1 MSKSTTETERHSMR
15 HAKDL
20 HARIYYGMDFR
31 RLSEET
37 VICSDEAG
45 ITLLA
50 DDEWK
55 LADFA
60 FHVGDNPYFSF
71 LPFYTPDTHSLA
83 NTLLCKKLF
92 LIKMFAPNNKT
103 GLPLRISTMHKL
115 RQLLVK
121 VCRYCANAN
130 IAAENVF
137 SSFETFKTFQQSIP
151 QTLNRDLVALVR
163 TLNQLDSSQ
172 RGLTLDGKIFP
183 YMQQVAR
190 SSRNEGQQTPIIPSR
205 ILLEKYNQ
213 YSTCLD
219 DYIQNHYKIDI
230 FLRRSLDNPYFAK
243 DENTHFRELS
253 RPSTEAQKIAH
264 MRNPITFEQAITDLN
279 LVDLCQRYKLVSAP
293 SLLSFLSLAAHCAK
307 NLIHLFTL
315 MRDHEVTGLGKDCLE
330 PVEGWNKT
338 ALYVIGVSTKQHSKA
353 KPTKWITTD
362 AILKPIDALTK
373 INSILAPFS
382 RHKDSLFLSTS
393 IHPVSNGRKDAK
405 AGHFKKRNLEYRLD
419 PILITNED
427 ILELE
432 TIDPLR
438 NWRGDKKYQIGKPW
452 RASSHQF
459 RRSMAVFAAQS
470 GLITLPS
477 LKRLL
482 THLTRVM
489 SQYYTKGCSAKNY
502 YFALINPELA
512 QELRKAKQEADGAMF
527 IRDVYKSAERLY
539 GARGRQLMQERND
552 SVWLN
557 ETQEEMQRQAKL
569 GLRSHTESPLGICTS
584 AEPCD
589 KRAHGNYETCPG
601 CSALVAKESVMEE
614 TINIMRFDL
623 EQLDPESIEYRAE
636 QQNLADFI
644 QIRDRIIA
652 KG

>member
-1 MSKSTTETERHSMR
+1 MSKSTSNVQHTRLL

-20 HARIYYGMDFR
+20 HSSIYYGMDFS

-37 VICSDEAG
+37 VISRDDNG

-60 FHVGDNPYFSF
+60 FHVGDNPYFNF
-71 LPFYTPDTHSLA
+71 LPFYTPNAHSVA
-83 NTLLCKKLF
+83 NILLCKKIF
-92 LIKMFAPNNKT
+92 ITKMFAPNNKT
-103 GLPLRISTMHKL
+103 GLPLRLATMHKM
-115 RQLLVK
+115 RQLLEK
-121 VCRYCANAN
+121 VCHYCSEAN
-130 IAAENVF
+130 ISAETIF
-137 SSFETFKTFQQSIP
+137 SSFATFKEFQKSIP
-151 QTLNRDLVALVR
+151 QTLNRDLVALIR
-163 TLNQLDSSQ
+163 NLNNLDGGQ
-172 RGLTLDGKIFP
+172 RALKLDGKIFP
-183 YMQQVAR
+183 YMQEVAR
-190 SSRNEGQQTPIIPSR
+190 LSRKDGQQTSIIPSQ
-205 ILLEKYNQ
+205 ILLAKYNQ

-230 FLRRSLDNPYFAK
+230 FLRRSVEDPYYAK
-243 DENTHFRELS
+243 VENTHYRELS
-253 RPSTEAQKIAH
+253 RPGTQAQKDAH
-264 MRNPITFEQAITDLN
+264 RQNPVTFKQAIEDLN
-279 LVDLCQRYKLVSAP
+279 LTDLCQRYKLSSAP
-293 SLLSFLSLAAHCAK
+293 SLLSFLSLASHCAK

-315 MRDHEVTGLGKDCLE
+315 MRDHEVAGLCKGCLE
-330 PVEGWNKT
+330 PVEGWNKRG
-338 ALYVIGVSTKQHSKA
+338 LYVLGISTKQHSKP

-362 AILKPIDALTK
+362 AILKPIEVLTK

-382 RHKDSLFLSTS
+382 PHEDSLFLTTS
-393 IHPVSNGRKDAK
+393 IHPISNGKKNSK
-405 AGHFKKRNLEYRLD
+405 ARHFKKRNLEYRLD
-419 PILITNED
+419 PVLITNED

-452 RASSHQF
+452 LASSHQF

-512 QELRKAKQEADGAMF
+512 KELRKAKQEADGAMF
-527 IRDVYKSAERLY
+527 IREVYKSSERLY
-539 GARGRQLMQERND
+539 GTRGRGIMQERND
-552 SVWLN
+552 SVWMS
-557 ETQEEMQRQAKL
+557 ETEDEMRGTARL
-569 GLRSHTESPLGICTS
+569 GLTAYTETPLGVCTS
-584 AEPCD
+584 AERCD
-589 KRAHGNYETCPG
+589 KRAHGNYEVCPG
-601 CSALVAKESVMEE
+601 CLKLVAKESVMNE
-614 TINIMRFDL
+614 TINIMKFDL
-623 EQLDPESIEYRAE
+623 EELDPGSIEYRAE
-636 QQNLADFI
+636 QQNLADFMK
-644 QIRDRIIA
+644 IRDRIIA

>member
-1 MSKSTTETERHSMR
+1 MQRLPSDTQRNSLRHSR
-15 HAKDL
+15 DL
-20 HARIYYGMDFR
+20 HTRIYYGMDFR

-37 VICSDEAG
+37 VVSIDADG

-71 LPFYTPDTHSLA
+71 LPFYSPNTHALA
-83 NTLLCKKLF
+83 NTLLCKKIF
-92 LIKMFAPNNKT
+92 IIKMFAPNNKT
-103 GLPLRISTMHKL
+103 GRPLRLATMHKT
-115 RQLLVK
+115 RQLLEK
-121 VCRYCANAN
+121 VCQHCARTN
-130 IAAENVF
+130 IQAETVF
-137 SSFETFKTFQQSIP
+137 SSFETFKAFQQSIP

-163 TLNQLDSSQ
+163 TLNQLDSNQ
-172 RGLTLDGKIFP
+172 RGLKLDGKIFP
-183 YMQQVAR
+183 YMQKIAR
-190 SSRNEGQQTPIIPSR
+190 ASRNEGKQTPIIPSR
-205 ILLEKYNQ
+205 ILLAKYNQ
-213 YSTCLD
+213 YTTCLN
-219 DYIQNHYKIDI
+219 DYIQNHYKIEI
-230 FLRRSLDNPYFAK
+230 FLRRSVEDPYYAK
-243 DENTHFRELS
+243 DENTHYRELS
-253 RPSTEAQKIAH
+253 RPATQAQKIAH
-264 MRNPITFEQAITDLN
+264 MQNPTTFEQAISDLN
-279 LVDLCQRYKLVSAP
+279 LTDLCQRYNLVSAP
-293 SLLSFLSLAAHCAK
+293 SLLSFLSLASHCAK

-315 MRDHEVTGLGKDCLE
+315 MRDHEVTGLCRDCLE
-330 PVEGWNKT
+330 PVAGWNKEG
-338 ALYVIGVSTKQHSKA
+338 LYVVGISTKQHSKP

-362 AILKPIDALTK
+362 AILKPIEVLTK

-382 RHKDSLFLSTS
+382 PHKDSLFLTTS
-393 IHPVSNGRKDAK
+393 LHPISNGRKDSK
-405 AGHFKKRNLEYRLD
+405 AGHFRKRNLEFRLN

-432 TIDPLR
+432 TIEPLR
-438 NWRGDKKYQIGKPW
+438 DWRNDKKYQIGKPW
-452 RASSHQF
+452 LASSHQF

-527 IRDVYKSAERLY
+527 IRDVYKSSERLY
-539 GARGRQLMQERND
+539 GARGRQLMKERND

-557 ETQEEMQRQAKL
+557 ETEEESQRLAKL
-569 GLRSHTESPLGICTS
+569 GLRAYTESPLGICTS
-584 AEPCD
+584 ADPCD
-589 KRAHGNYETCPG
+589 KRAHGNFKTCPG
-601 CSALVAKESVMEE
+601 CSALVAKESVMNE

-623 EQLDPESIEYRAE
+623 EELNPESIEYRAE

-644 QIRDRIIA
+644 EIRDRIIS

>member
-1 MSKSTTETERHSMR
+1 MSKSTNDTRRDSLR

-20 HARIYYGMDFR
+20 HTRIYYGMDFR
-31 RLSEET
+31 RLSEQT
-37 VICSDEAG
+37 VISSDEVG

-71 LPFYTPDTHSLA
+71 LPFYTPNTYSLS
-83 NTLLCKKLF
+83 NTLLCKKIF
-92 LIKMFAPNNKT
+92 ITKMFATNNKT
-103 GLPLRISTMHKL
+103 GLPLRLSTMHKM
-115 RQLLVK
+115 RQLLQK
-121 VCRYCANAN
+121 VCNYCAGAN
-130 IAAENVF
+130 IAAETVF
-137 SSFETFKTFQQSIP
+137 SSFATFKDFQQSIP

-172 RGLTLDGKIFP
+172 RGLMLDGKIFP
-183 YMQQVAR
+183 YMQKIAR

-213 YSTCLD
+213 YSNCLD

-230 FLRRSLDNPYFAK
+230 FLRRSVENPYFAK
-243 DENTHFRELS
+243 NENTHYRELS
-253 RPSTEAQKIAH
+253 RPGTQAQKVSH
-264 MRNPITFEQAITDLN
+264 MQSPITFEQAVADLN
-279 LVDLCQRYKLVSAP
+279 LTDLCQRYNLVSAP

-315 MRDHEVTGLGKDCLE
+315 MRDHEVTGLCKGCLE
-330 PVEGWNKT
+330 PVEGWNKK
-338 ALYVIGVSTKQHSKA
+338 ALYVIGISTKLHSKP

-362 AILKPIDALTK
+362 AILKPIEVLTK
-373 INSILAPFS
+373 VNSILSPFS
-382 RHKDSLFLSTS
+382 PHKDSLFLSTS
-393 IHPVSNGRKDAK
+393 VHPVSNGRKDAK
-405 AGHFKKRNLEYRLD
+405 AGHFKKRNLEFRLD

-438 NWRGDKKYQIGKPW
+438 DWRSDKKYQIGKPW
-452 RASSHQF
+452 LASSHQF

-527 IRDVYKSAERLY
+527 IRDVYKSSERLY
-539 GARGRQLMQERND
+539 GARGRQLMKERND
-552 SVWLN
+552 SVWLS
-557 ETQEEMQRQAKL
+557 ETEEEMQRMAKL
-569 GLRSHTESPLGICTS
+569 GLRSHKESPLGICTS

-601 CSALVAKESVMEE
+601 CSALVAKESVMQE

-636 QQNLADFI
+636 QQNLADFME
-644 QIRDRIIA
+644 IRDRIIA